1 MSCGGI
7 ECPAWCEC
15 VNERCVPSPV
25 RLNAMRFRT
34 RDGRW
39 LHAPGG
45 AWRLSADTTS
55 APGPFHTFYDSAP
68 PTFEAS
74 VLTACGPAWEVSENV
89 VRITPRTVSHPKEH
103 TLRYLWGGTGC
114 DVWVS
119 PYPLSVPGHQ
129 GAEEEYTV
137 RVVRADGSSEE
148 PTSGDD
154 VLLVAAE
161 GSYFRVRGPAEQWA
175 GTVTADGTV
184 AADDTVFR
192 LVVNEVRPGD
202 GWRPGKVVCMS
213 CAPVTGLV
221 RHHVTGEPVA
231 GAHLVAGGTGFEAV
245 TDEHGRFTLTNGA
258 ATCVPAGTHTL
269 TTTHGTHLQ
278 DERPITVEA
287 EVPLDVVIDLRRNC
301 APVTG
306 LVRDF
311 SSGEP
316 LAGAVVVAVGSGFEA
331 VTDAQGRFTLA
342 KGATTCVPQGMYV
355 LTTNHD
361 THQEHRRDISV
372 APETAVDLETDLTCT
387 PVSGV
392 VRNATGAPAA
402 NVKVFLM
409 DAAGQKVRRP
419 GGGPFIEATT
429 RADGTWTLWCVP
441 HGPAGLTWF
450 FWTAG
455 ANKVSEF
462 VPPVGVSGVE
472 LVTGCV
478 EVRGTVTD
486 AVTGNPVA
494 GATVTL
500 TGTAVAATTTDIAGA
515 YQFACAPLDADGHVT
530 VSASYAGYLDAEATV
545 AAQSPTTVVDLRLVP
560 DPPLQTEP
568 VVLTLTWSS
577 APADLDAHLSGPDT
591 NNGRFH
597 LSYASMTPP
606 PVDYVALDVDAKQ
619 GFGPEHITVTPAVA
633 DFVPGQYRYWVHG
646 FSGGTFENS
655 AAVVTVTQGA
665 VQLGQYTV
673 AAAAGAQAEPIWHVA
688 NVSIGATGQAT
699 LLPQQ
704 KLRAGDANT
713 RL

>member
-15 VNERCVPSPV
+15 VNERCVPSAV
-25 RLNAMRFRT
+25 RLNAMRFRM

-39 LHAPGG
+39 LYTSGG
-45 AWRLSADTTS
+45 AGRLSADPTPT
-55 APGPFHTFYDSAP
+55 PGPFHTFYFTAP

-74 VLTACGPAWEVSENV
+74 VLTACGPGWEVSGNI
-89 VRITPRTVSHPKEH
+89 VRVDPRTEPHPKEH
-103 TLRYLWGGTGC
+103 IKHYRWGGTGC

-119 PYPLSVPGHQ
+119 SYPLSVPGHH

-161 GSYFRVRGPAEQWA
+161 GTYFRVRGPAEQWP
-175 GTVTADGTV
+175 GTVTADGAV

-192 LVVNEVRPGD
+192 LFVNEVRPAD

-231 GAHLVAGGTGFEAV
+231 GAHVVADGTGFEAV
-245 TDEHGRFTLTNGA
+245 TDEHGRFALAKGA
-258 ATCVPAGTHTL
+258 ATCVPAGAHTL
-269 TTTHGTHLQ
+269 TTTHGTHLEDKRQ
-278 DERPITVEA
+278 ITVEP

-316 LAGAVVVAVGSGFEA
+316 LAGAVVVAEGSGFTA

-342 KGATTCVPQGMYV
+342 KGTTTCVPQGMYV
-355 LTTNHD
+355 LTTSHD
-361 THQEHRRDISV
+361 THQEHRREISV

-392 VRNATGAPAA
+392 VRTATGTPAA
-402 NVKVFLM
+402 GVKVFLM

-429 RADGTWTLWCVP
+429 RADGTWTLRCVP

-455 ANKVSEF
+455 ASKVSAF
-462 VPPVGVSGVE
+462 VPPLGVSGVE

-486 AVTGNPVA
+486 AATGNPVA

-500 TGTAVAATTTDIAGA
+500 TGTSVAATTTDIAGA
-515 YQFACAPLDADGHVT
+515 YQFACAPLDSDNRVT
-530 VSASYAGYLDAEATV
+530 VSASYTGYLDAEATV
-545 AAQSPTTVVDLRLVP
+545 AAQSPVTVVDLQLVP
-560 DPPLQTEP
+560 VPPVRTEP
-568 VVLTLTWSS
+568 IVLTLTWGS
-577 APADLDAHLSGPDT
+577 APADLDSHLSGPDT

-597 LSYASMTPP
+597 LSYASMSPP
-606 PVDYVALDVDAKQ
+606 PVTYVALDVDAKQ
-619 GFGPEHITVTPAVA
+619 AFGPENVTITPTVA
-633 DFVPGQYRYWVHG
+633 DFVPGQYRYWVHN
-646 FSGGTFENS
+646 FTGGTFENS
-655 AAVVTVTQGA
+655 LAVVTVAQGTT
-665 VQLGQYTV
+665 QLGQYTV
-673 AAAAGAQAEPIWHVA
+673 AAAVGAQTEPIWHVL
-688 NVSIGATGQAT
+688 NVSIDAAGQAT
-699 LLPQQ
+699 LAPQQ